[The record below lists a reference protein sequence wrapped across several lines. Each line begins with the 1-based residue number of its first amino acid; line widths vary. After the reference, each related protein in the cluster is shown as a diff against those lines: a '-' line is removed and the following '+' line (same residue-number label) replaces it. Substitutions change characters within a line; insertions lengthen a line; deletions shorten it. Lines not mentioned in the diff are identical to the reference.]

1 MFPRRHPAIALW
13 IFAFVCLGLAIEVWK
28 GPPAAPGFVPTE
40 DNRCVERAA
49 RTAVN
54 RSLAVIG
61 HGVKV
66 SRVEV
71 NPIRKYAAAVYSG
84 GLESVTFSSDY
95 FPNSDQIL
103 HTAAHECVH
112 AIFDQARLNR
122 WASDPAWDSRL
133 VVEEVAA
140 EVLGAHIAGRVMTLR
155 GGDGEALTRRLVRKF
170 RIDCD
175 LSAPGGWRRRIWLF
189 ASRFEPEWSSPELL
203 YETAIHHG
211 PVEMVDEM
219 DRICREHFDP
229 WVAAHAIADRFIEP
243 IGE

>member
-13 IFAFVCLGLAIEVWK
+13 IFVFGCFGLAIEVWT
-28 GPPAAPGFVPTE
+28 GPPPEPEFVLTE

-61 HGVKV
+61 HGVEV
-66 SRVEV
+66 SEVEV
-71 NPIRKYAAAVYSG
+71 KPIGEYAAAQYSG
-84 GLESVTFSSDY
+84 GFNSVTFSNEY
-95 FPNSDQIL
+95 FPSSDQIL
-103 HTAAHECVH
+103 QTAAHECVH
-112 AIFDQARLNR
+112 AIFDQARLSR
-122 WASDPAWDSRL
+122 WTSDPAWDCRL

-155 GGDGEALTRRLVRKF
+155 GGDGEALTRRLVRMF
-170 RIDCD
+170 RNDCD
-175 LSAPGGWRRRIWLF
+175 LSAPGGWRRRIWF
-189 ASRFEPEWSSPELL
+189 YATRFEPERRVPDLL
-203 YETAIHHG
+203 YMTAIHHG

-219 DRICREHFDP
+219 DRICLEHFDP
-229 WVAAHAIADRFIEP
+229 WDAAHAIADRFIEP